1 MKTILLSSLNKVF
14 KDTKPNFNEFKS
26 YSALKGERF
35 SFQVAFMAESK
46 EETENMKEKLI
57 SLAREA
63 ARNAYCKYSNFAVGA
78 ALLAEDGTIWLGC
91 NVENSSYGATN
102 CAERTALF
110 SAIAAGKRK
119 FLAIAIAA
127 SAFIF
132 CLSTFLYGTGTSDTA
147 SYFSMMIY

>member
-1 MKTILLSSLNKVF
+1 
-14 KDTKPNFNEFKS
+14 
-26 YSALKGERF
+26 
-35 SFQVAFMAESK
+35 
-46 EETENMKEKLI
+46 MKEKLI

-63 ARNAYCKYSNFAVGA
+63 AGNAYCKYSNFAVGA

-119 FLAIAIAA
+119 FLAIAIAGGSAA
-127 SAFIF
+127 SPASPCGICRQVLSEFCPPEMPVYFAGLDGDAIQTTTLGELLPFAFSGDS
-132 CLSTFLYGTGTSDTA
+132 LK
-147 SYFSMMIY
+147 